1 MNIID
6 ATIHTETTRHNVRLM
21 IPILVHWAKIG
32 KTDGTYGN
40 ISDILGKG
48 GSQWVGEALLKVQEV
63 IDTLSERSGR
73 NIPTLNVLVKN
84 RATHMPSDGFDAVEP
99 KYSELN
105 DIGKK
110 TFVAGLEQQAFAF
123 PYWDWVLHELDIAPY
138 KPLTSAQIA
147 DIKRPHSGYGGGE
160 GKKHKAL
167 KEYVKAHPETI
178 GIKHVVRAELEH
190 ILPSGDKLDVFFVL
204 KDGTQVAVEVKPS
217 TSDDGDLTRG
227 IFQCVKY
234 KSVMEALRTV
244 ETGDYDIQVKLI
256 TARPIADIHSILI
269 NTLSLNHQILNL
281 NEL

>member
-1 MNIID
+1 
-6 ATIHTETTRHNVRLM
+6 M

-48 GSQWVGEALLKVQEV
+48 GSQWIGEALLKVQEV
-63 IDTLSERSGR
+63 INTLSERSGR
-73 NIPTLNVLVKN
+73 DIPTLNALV
-84 RATHMPSDGFDAVEP
+84 
-99 KYSELN
+99 
-105 DIGKK
+105 KK

-147 DIKRPHSGYGGGE
+147 DIKRPHSGYDGGE
-160 GKKHKAL
+160 GKEHKAL

-204 KDGTQVAVEVKPS
+204 KNGTQVAVEVKPS

-244 ETGDYDIQVKLI
+244 EAGDYDIQVKLI
-256 TARPIADIHSILI
+256 TARSLTDVHSILI
-269 NTLSLNHQILNL
+269 NTLSLNHQILDL
-281 NEL
+281 NEP